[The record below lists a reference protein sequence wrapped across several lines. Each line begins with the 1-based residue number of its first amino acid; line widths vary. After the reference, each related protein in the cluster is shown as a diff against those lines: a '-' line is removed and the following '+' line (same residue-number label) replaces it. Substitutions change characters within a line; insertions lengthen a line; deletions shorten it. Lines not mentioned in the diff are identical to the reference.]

1 MLMEV
6 KGRTGLLVKEQKGS
20 RGLPRPN
27 SLSAAIKTLG
37 SSASAPELAYRD
49 LKSENKIGRAV

>member
-1 MLMEV
+1 MLMES

-20 RGLPRPN
+20 RGLPCPS

-37 SSASAPELAYRD
+37 SSASALELAYRD